1 MQKTIAADVGKKVK
15 RQQDL
20 SRIIFRFN
28 LTFLFLDKKKFCNIQ
43 LKKKKRKQLFF
54 LKMTVGKNQID
65 VSWLNL

>member
-28 LTFLFLDKKKFCNIQ
+28 LTFLFLDKKKILQ
-43 LKKKKRKQLFF
+43 YSTKKKKK
-54 LKMTVGKNQID
+54 KTVIL
-65 VSWLNL
+65 S